1 MKEES
6 DMKDQLSLGRRPVRA
21 AEGRKWKV
29 SGRTADAV
37 VEKVAVVGRRS
48 VQEDFGGESATK
60 PKRHGVSRSR
70 RPFVLA

>member
-21 AEGRKWKV
+21 AEGRSWKV

-37 VEKVAVVGRRS
+37 VEEAAVVGRGR

-60 PKRHGVSRSR
+60 PKRHGVSGSGK
-70 RPFVLA
+70 PFVFA

>member
-21 AEGRKWKV
+21 AEGGNGKYL
-29 SGRTADAV
+29 GGADAV
-37 VEKVAVVGRRS
+37 VEKAAVVGRGS

-60 PKRHGVSRSR
+60 PKRHGVSGSGK
-70 RPFVLA
+70 PFVFA